1 MAFIRVRSRRRR
13 GLARR
18 LGFSASRLLGFSAF
32 TTRLAVIPRN
42 MEETTKA
49 LNNGAASVP
58 PATPASATS
67 PASPAAA
74 TSPATLGASDVVT
87 YTPSSQETPSTGGTS
102 QSTMLDTSTESSPA
116 SKLVDVLY
124 NDGRFVDVTEA
135 AAVGIIRTEA
145 AADSVDADA
154 AVEEF
159 LTGYEYFRESLVSE
173 NDNHSR

>member
-13 GLARR
+13 GPARR

-32 TTRLAVIPRN
+32 TTRLAVIPRD

-58 PATPASATS
+58 

-145 AADSVDADA
+145 AADGVDADA